1 MVLPKRKNEMVS
13 EHIPFMSIDE
23 YLQLE
28 EQNPDT
34 RYEYL
39 DGYIYMMSGGSA
51 NHASISGNIYALLKN
66 FLRGGPCRV
75 YNSDMKVRVSEK
87 YYFHPDVTVTCD
99 PRDRGRADM
108 IQSPRV
114 VVEVLSPGT
123 ERRDRGRKLQAYLA
137 CPTVEQYL
145 LVDYRTMR
153 IESYQKEQGKW
164 IYQAYAPE
172 DEVEIGCLDLQ
183 FPAVDAYEDV
193 IFEQEDLE
201 IEEQ

>member
-137 CPTVEQYL
+137 FPTVEQYL

-172 DEVEIGCLDLQ
+172 YEVEIGCLDLQ